1 MKWAVPIWLMALSIA
16 SLRAQVT
23 VDVPIHFSGP
33 DSERTVDGLGAPLH
47 HEALITVEG
56 SVRAEWAWATA
67 SLVADTLDLVL
78 TPAPDTLRDGMLLR
92 FAAPSIIAGST
103 WIRVDTLAPKELVRT
118 DGMPP
123 ADGDLSSGQVCE
135 ILFAGGRFHL
145 LSAAAKGCPQG
156 YLQVNANYC
165 MEAASAAPMGW
176 FAASDHCEARGGKL
190 CTWTEYQAGCYF
202 LAGQFTNIFTEWEWI
217 DDTSNHTHGANQVA
231 RTTCQG
237 HRTRIVTVPGRVRCC
252 HHLR

>member
-1 MKWAVPIWLMALSIA
+1 MMRTTTALLLAV
-16 SLRAQVT
+16 SLTVVQAQVS
-23 VDVPIHFSGP
+23 VDVPLHFTGA
-33 DSERTVDGLGAPLH
+33 DSDRTVEGLGAPAQH
-47 HEALITVEG
+47 DALITVEG
-56 SVRAEWAWATA
+56 SVRAEWMWATA
-67 SLVADTLDLVL
+67 SLAADTLTLQL
-78 TPAPDTLRDGMLLR
+78 AAASDTLRDGTLLR

-123 ADGDLSSGQVCE
+123 ADGDLASGQVCE
-135 ILFAGGRFHL
+135 VLFAGGRFHL
-145 LSAAAKGCPQG
+145 LSAAVRGCPPG

-165 MEAASAAPMGW
+165 IEAASSATMGW
-176 FAASDHCEARGGKL
+176 YQASDHCEAKGGKL
-190 CTWTEYQAGCYF
+190 CTWNEYQAGCYF